1 MCAANT
7 TNADLQWDVLTI
19 KRPGLTRDLPAGK
32 EELMW
37 VANSSTLICGERD
50 AVLVDTFLTIEQSQT
65 LLSWVVASGKN
76 LTAIY
81 VTHGHGDHFFGLAPL
96 LERFP
101 GAKAVATAEVVEAMR
116 EQLSPA
122 SIESFWRRLF
132 PGEIPDRLLLAEPLE
147 DNELKLEGHKLVVVN
162 AGRTDTAHSTCL
174 YVPSIGL
181 IVGGD
186 AVYNGI
192 HPYLGETDTG
202 SRLEWISTL
211 DKLEALKPKAVVAGH
226 KVPDNNDCAPAL
238 RRNAGNLSRSRQPGL
253 SLGRGKRRQEAGGR
267 LSLRRDLNLGTEYV
281 DKNHP
286 GWLRSSIGGYRCAR
300 SWRRP
305 SRAMA
310 GCGRSNCPSRKG
322 QGTGSWS
329 TSRPPASRRSITRS
343 CRVDTLGPRRRWCS
357 ATRAPTSSR
366 MAATPVS
373 STRFARPAGA
383 PMRSPPTSPPR
394 TVPTGL
400 PRRCAA

>member
-1 MCAANT
+1 MT
-7 TNADLQWDVLTI
+7 TIEPTDAGLSWDVLTI
-19 KRPGLTRDLPAGK
+19 RRPGLTRDLPAGK

-37 VANSSTLICGERD
+37 VANSSTLIRGERD

-101 GAKAVATAEVVEAMR
+101 GAKAVATAEVVGAMR

-122 SIESFWRRLF
+122 SVESFWRRLF

-147 DNELKLEGHKLVVVN
+147 GNELKLEGHKLVVVN

-226 KVPDNNDCAPAL
+226 KVPENDDDPRIIAETRQYL
-238 RRNAGNLSRSRQPGL
+238 RDFN
-253 SLGRGKRRQEAGGR
+253 R
-267 LSLRRDLNLGTEYV
+267 LN
-281 DKNHP
+281 
-286 GWLRSSIGGYRCAR
+286 
-300 SWRRP
+300 
-305 SRAMA
+305 
-310 GCGRSNCPSRKG
+310 
-322 QGTGSWS
+322 
-329 TSRPPASRRSITRS
+329 
-343 CRVDTLGPRRRWCS
+343 
-357 ATRAPTSSR
+357 
-366 MAATPVS
+366 AATVN
-373 STRFARPAGA
+373 ARQLYDAMLEIYPDRVNPGSLWGA
-383 PMRSPPTSPPR
+383 ANT
-394 TVPTGL
+394 
-400 PRRCAA
+400 AKKEA